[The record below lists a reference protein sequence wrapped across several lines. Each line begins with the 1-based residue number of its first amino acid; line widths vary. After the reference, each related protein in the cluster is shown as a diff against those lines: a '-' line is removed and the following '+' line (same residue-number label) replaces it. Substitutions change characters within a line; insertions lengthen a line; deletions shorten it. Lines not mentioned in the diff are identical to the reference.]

1 MEMKNLFVFAVLFAC
16 GPVMTQGSL
25 LELQRMIKQVT
36 GKNAIWNY
44 SMYGCFCGWGGK
56 GMPKDATDQC
66 CRLHDCCY
74 DRLSN
79 NGCNA
84 ITDMYSYF
92 YLSKTIYCGLGSWC
106 ETQSCECDKKF
117 VHCLKRHLGSYNKK
131 YRFYRKRRCGT
142 EKLSCSKF
150 AEMLSLP
157 NINVFAQGKSNK
169 M

>member
-1 MEMKNLFVFAVLFAC
+1 MWSETSQEEGTDLLYKALHGDEESLCICCAVCL
-16 GPVMTQGSL
+16 
-25 LELQRMIKQVT
+25 
-36 GKNAIWNY
+36 W
-44 SMYGCFCGWGGK
+44 
-56 GMPKDATDQC
+56 C